1 MEFLT
6 ATIKTIRLPK
16 LLNKQSKEI
25 YVKIQLFDGL
35 LLIEEHQSHLMTN
48 NTLTPLKNCRINEQK
63 KRYIL

>member
-16 LLNKQSKEI
+16 LLQSKKI

-35 LLIEEHQSHLMTN
+35 LLIEEHQSNLMT
-48 NTLTPLKNCRINEQK
+48 K
-63 KRYIL
+63 